1 MTAWLHKLIP
11 DSGHITEG
19 KLQHR
24 LQILLKHCASLTQ
37 EELPQ
42 ALSLEYQFD
51 SLPDVLTSLGITRL
65 NISDPDTY
73 TLFQQENVTNDVV
86 VALCQV
92 VSKLNLTPTLTRKW
106 LVKLS
111 VSCHNCS
118 DDKLRLQV
126 GKVMNKYKQ
135 LLKNKKGNTFEI
147 FMKDNFLIVDQK
159 VATSLPIAQCQQCR
173 MKDELIS
180 MKDKSLIQ
188 CGNDLK
194 FLNLSKEKVDSEIV
208 VTKQALH
215 DIQKEKS
222 LLLSKIEDMKCSVCL
237 TSKLEKKVKVLE
249 EQLEDLINTKLYYKR
264 NADLNQEK
272 DRLEKR
278 VSELEEICNKDQK

>member
-51 SLPDVLTSLGITRL
+51 SLPDVLTSLGITRS

-135 LLKNKKGNTFEI
+135 LLKNKKRNTFEI

-173 MKDELIS
+173 MKDEIIS

-194 FLNLSKEKVDSEIV
+194 FFNFFKR
-208 VTKQALH
+208 
-215 DIQKEKS
+215 KS
-222 LLLSKIEDMKCSVCL
+222 
-237 TSKLEKKVKVLE
+237 
-249 EQLEDLINTKLYYKR
+249 
-264 NADLNQEK
+264 
-272 DRLEKR
+272 
-278 VSELEEICNKDQK
+278 